1 MPTPISKSLGRD
13 FPHPERLVLALI
25 GFFLVFRLLIAATLG
40 LGVDETYT
48 LASARD
54 LSLSYFDHPP
64 LHYWLIHF
72 TTPWLGEGRAARL
85 PFVLLFAGTSWL
97 LFALTRHLF
106 GAQAGVW
113 AVLALNLSAFYT
125 LSGGGLVPDGPLQF
139 CLLAAALVLAKV
151 MFPRANVSTLFT
163 PSAFPPDP
171 VIPARPARSV
181 GWGDPAE
188 VDETNNTAPP
198 GVLTRPVAPADP
210 IHPAGSPPQTPP
222 PSPWLTW
229 TLAGLWL
236 GLAGLSKYHAV
247 LFALGLVVFLL
258 TLPQRRA
265 LLRHPAP
272 WLGALIALVI
282 VSPALIWNAQHDW
295 VSLAFQSGRGLPQG
309 FRVDQ
314 VLANIAGQMAWIL
327 PWVFIPLVMAAWGAL
342 RRGWATERSWFLL
355 CLALPT
361 LAVFTIV
368 PLWGSRGLP
377 HWQMP
382 GWLMLYPLLGA
393 WLAAATHR
401 ATWPRR
407 WALASGA
414 ALIGLVFLAVG
425 HAATGLGRVW
435 FPGLLAKDPTLEALE
450 WTSLR
455 PELQAR
461 GLLDLPGLF
470 VLAPHWIT
478 GGKLDHGLRGAL
490 PVVVFGPD
498 QRHFAFRQDLG
509 LLVGRDALIMG
520 PEAQVTRVLPAL
532 ADYFDHLEE
541 LPPLAL
547 GRGGRPEVALRL
559 LLGRRLRQPLPA
571 AYGLVAERQRTL
583 GTLSTA
589 ADILPTATGMQ
600 SMTADTPPKALGSGS
615 MAADTPPTAFG
626 SLPTTVDT
634 QPMAPDTLP
643 MAIDSL
649 PTTVDTQPKAP
660 DASASVPA
668 NQLPAPTSHQE

>member
-1 MPTPISKSLGRD
+1 M
-13 FPHPERLVLALI
+13 ALI

-64 LHYWLIHF
+64 LHYWLIHA

-85 PFVLLFAGTSWL
+85 PFVLLFAGSSWL

-113 AVLALNLSAFYT
+113 AVVALNLSAFYT

-139 CLLAAALVLAKV
+139 CLLAAALTLAKGL
-151 MFPRANVSTLFT
+151 FPRAAGATDLADFGH
-163 PSAFPPDP
+163 PAHPAGQ
-171 VIPARPARSV
+171 ARPANPVYLADQVCPADRADLVRPADKV
-181 GWGDPAE
+181 G
-188 VDETNNTAPP
+188 
-198 GVLTRPVAPADP
+198 PADP
-210 IHPAGSPPQTPP
+210 ANPAHPAKQARPADSANHPHPPGSTLSV
-222 PSPWLTW
+222 PSPWRTW
-229 TLAGLWL
+229 PLAGFWL
-236 GLAGLSKYHAV
+236 GLAGLSKYHAA
-247 LFALGLVVFLL
+247 LFALGLLGYLL
-258 TLPQRRA
+258 SLPPRRR

-272 WLGALIALVI
+272 WVGALIALLV
-282 VSPALIWNAQHDW
+282 VSPALVWNAQYDW

-309 FRVDQ
+309 IRFDQ
-314 VLANIAGQMAWIL
+314 VLANIAGQMGWIL
-327 PWVFIPLVMAAWGAL
+327 PWVFIPLVIAAWGAL
-342 RRGWATERSWFLL
+342 RRGPGVERSWFLL

-361 LAVFTIV
+361 LAIFTLV

-393 WLAAATHR
+393 WLATMARR

-414 ALIGLVFLAVG
+414 ALVGLVFIAVG

-435 FPGLLAKDPTLEALE
+435 FPTLLAKDPTLEALE

-455 PELQAR
+455 SELQAR
-461 GLLDLPGLF
+461 GLLDSTGLF

-478 GGKLDHGLRGAL
+478 GGKLDHGLGGAL

-509 LLVGRDALIMG
+509 RFVGQDALLIG
-520 PEAQVTRVLPAL
+520 PSEQVARVLPAL
-532 ADYFDHLEE
+532 ANYFESLEE
-541 LPPLAL
+541 LPTTTV
-547 GRGGRPEVALRL
+547 GRGGRPEIELRLFLGHALR
-559 LLGRRLRQPLPA
+559 RPLPA
-571 AYGLVAERQRTL
+571 VYGLWKER
-583 GTLSTA
+583 
-589 ADILPTATGMQ
+589 
-600 SMTADTPPKALGSGS
+600 
-615 MAADTPPTAFG
+615 
-626 SLPTTVDT
+626 
-634 QPMAPDTLP
+634 
-643 MAIDSL
+643 
-649 PTTVDTQPKAP
+649 
-660 DASASVPA
+660 
-668 NQLPAPTSHQE
+668 

>member
-1 MPTPISKSLGRD
+1 MPTPVSKPLGRD
-13 FPHPERLVLALI
+13 FPYPERVVLALI

-85 PFVLLFAGTSWL
+85 PFVVLFAGTSWL

-113 AVLALNLSAFYT
+113 TVLALNLSAFYT

-139 CLLAAALVLAKV
+139 CLLAAALVLAKGL
-151 MFPRANVSTLFT
+151 FPH
-163 PSAFPPDP
+163 
-171 VIPARPARSV
+171 
-181 GWGDPAE
+181 AE
-188 VDETNNTAPP
+188 VS
-198 GVLTRPVAPADP
+198 VLA
-210 IHPAGSPPQTPP
+210 

-309 FRVDQ
+309 LRVDQ

-327 PWVFIPLVMAAWGAL
+327 PWVFIPLAIAAWDAL
-342 RRGWATERSWFLL
+342 RRGRGAERSWFLL

-393 WLAAATHR
+393 WLAAAAHR

-455 PELQAR
+455 QELQAR
-461 GLLDLPGLF
+461 GLLDHPGLF

-478 GGKLDHGLRGAL
+478 GGKLDHGLGGAL

-559 LLGRRLRQPLPA
+559 FLGRRLRQTPPA
-571 AYGLVAERQRTL
+571 AYGLVVERRRTL

-589 ADILPTATGMQ
+589 ADTLPTVSGTQ
-600 SMTADTPPKALGSGS
+600 STAADTPPTAIGSRS
-615 MAADTPPTAFG
+615 MAADTPPTALG

-634 QPMAPDTLP
+634 QPKVPN
-643 MAIDSL
+643 
-649 PTTVDTQPKAP
+649 TQPP
-660 DASASVPA
+660 VPA
-668 NQLPAPTSHQE
+668 NQPAAPTSHQE

>member
-1 MPTPISKSLGRD
+1 MPTPVSKPLGSD
-13 FPHPERLVLALI
+13 FPHPERVVLALI

-139 CLLAAALVLAKV
+139 CLLAAALVLAKGL
-151 MFPRANVSTLFT
+151 FPRAEVSAL
-163 PSAFPPDP
+163 A
-171 VIPARPARSV
+171 
-181 GWGDPAE
+181 
-188 VDETNNTAPP
+188 
-198 GVLTRPVAPADP
+198 
-210 IHPAGSPPQTPP
+210 

-282 VSPALIWNAQHDW
+282 VSPALIWNAQHEW

-309 FRVDQ
+309 LRVDQ

-327 PWVFIPLVMAAWGAL
+327 PWVFIPLAIAAWGAL
-342 RRGWATERSWFLL
+342 RRGRGAERSWFLL

-361 LAVFTIV
+361 LAIFTLV

-393 WLAAATHR
+393 WLAAAFRR

-407 WALASGA
+407 WALAAGA
-414 ALIGLVFLAVG
+414 ALVGLVFLAVG

-461 GLLDLPGLF
+461 GLLDHPGLF

-478 GGKLDHGLRGAL
+478 GGKLDHGLGGAL

-559 LLGRRLRQPLPA
+559 FLGRRLRQPPPA
-571 AYGLVAERQRTL
+571 AYGLVVERRRTL
-583 GTLSTA
+583 DTGSSTA
-589 ADILPTATGMQ
+589 A
-600 SMTADTPPKALGSGS
+600 
-615 MAADTPPTAFG
+615 
-626 SLPTTVDT
+626 
-634 QPMAPDTLP
+634 QPA
-643 MAIDSL
+643 
-649 PTTVDTQPKAP
+649 
-660 DASASVPA
+660 
-668 NQLPAPTSHQE
+668 APTSHQE

>member
-1 MPTPISKSLGRD
+1 MPTPVSKPLGRD
-13 FPHPERLVLALI
+13 FPHPERVALALI

-106 GAQAGVW
+106 GAQAAVW

-139 CLLAAALVLAKV
+139 CLLAAALIVAKGL
-151 MFPRANVSTLFT
+151 FPHAGVSALFALHT
-163 PSAFPPDP
+163 EP
-171 VIPARPARSV
+171 VIPARPAGSAD
-181 GWGDPAE
+181 GDRPAE
-188 VDETNNTAPP
+188 VDEAKNTPQR
-198 GVLTRPVAPADP
+198 GVLTRPMVPADP
-210 IHPAGSPPQTPP
+210 IHPLGSPT
-222 PSPWLTW
+222 PSPSPSASPSFWLTW

-282 VSPALIWNAQHDW
+282 VSPALIWNAQHEW

-309 FRVDQ
+309 LRVDQ

-327 PWVFIPLVMAAWGAL
+327 PWVFIPLAIAAWGAL
-342 RRGWATERSWFLL
+342 RLGRDAERSWFLL

-361 LAVFTIV
+361 LAIFTLV

-393 WLAAATHR
+393 WLAEATSR

-461 GLLDLPGLF
+461 GLLDHPGLF

-478 GGKLDHGLRGAL
+478 GGKFDHGLGGAL

-559 LLGRRLRQPLPA
+559 FLGRRLRQPPPA
-571 AYGLVAERQRTL
+571 AYGLAVERQRTP

-589 ADILPTATGMQ
+589 ADTLPKASGTQ
-600 SMTADTPPKALGSGS
+600 SMTADTPPTALGSRS
-615 MAADTPPTAFG
+615 MAADTPSTVLG

-634 QPMAPDTLP
+634 HPQAPN
-643 MAIDSL
+643 
-649 PTTVDTQPKAP
+649 TQP
-660 DASASVPA
+660 SVPA
-668 NQLPAPTSHQE
+668 TQPAAPTSHQE

>member
-1 MPTPISKSLGRD
+1 MPTPVSKPLGRD
-13 FPHPERLVLALI
+13 FPHPERVVLALI

-85 PFVLLFAGTSWL
+85 PFVVLFAGTSWL

-139 CLLAAALVLAKV
+139 CLLAAALVLAKGL
-151 MFPRANVSTLFT
+151 FPH
-163 PSAFPPDP
+163 
-171 VIPARPARSV
+171 
-181 GWGDPAE
+181 AE
-188 VDETNNTAPP
+188 VSA
-198 GVLTRPVAPADP
+198 LA
-210 IHPAGSPPQTPP
+210 

-247 LFALGLVVFLL
+247 LFALGLVLFLL
-258 TLPQRRA
+258 TLPQPRA

-309 FRVDQ
+309 LRVDQ

-327 PWVFIPLVMAAWGAL
+327 PWVFIPLAIAAWDAL
-342 RRGWATERSWFLL
+342 RRGRGAERSWFLL

-393 WLAAATHR
+393 WLAAAAHR

-455 PELQAR
+455 QELQAR
-461 GLLDLPGLF
+461 GLLDHPGLF

-478 GGKLDHGLRGAL
+478 GGKLDHGLSGAL

-559 LLGRRLRQPLPA
+559 FLGRRLRQTPPA
-571 AYGLVAERQRTL
+571 AYGLVVERRRTL

-589 ADILPTATGMQ
+589 ADTPPTAI
-600 SMTADTPPKALGSGS
+600 GSRS
-615 MAADTPPTAFG
+615 MAADTPPTALG

-634 QPMAPDTLP
+634 QPKVPH
-643 MAIDSL
+643 
-649 PTTVDTQPKAP
+649 TQPP
-660 DASASVPA
+660 VPA
-668 NQLPAPTSHQE
+668 NQPAAPNSHQE

>member
-1 MPTPISKSLGRD
+1 MPPPASLPSSSD

-64 LHYWLIHF
+64 LHYWLIHAM
-72 TTPWLGEGRAARL
+72 TPWLGEGRAARL
-85 PFVLLFAGTSWL
+85 PFVLLFAGSSWL

-113 AVLALNLSAFYT
+113 AVIALNLSAFYT

-139 CLLAAALVLAKV
+139 CLLAAALTLARGLLPNAAGATD
-151 MFPRANVSTLFT
+151 FAD
-163 PSAFPPDP
+163 SAH
-171 VIPARPARSV
+171 PAGHVR
-181 GWGDPAE
+181 
-188 VDETNNTAPP
+188 
-198 GVLTRPVAPADP
+198 PADP
-210 IHPAGSPPQTPP
+210 TDLVHPADQARPTNPPDRANRAHPADQAYSANHAHPPGSTLSV
-222 PSPWLTW
+222 PSPWRTW
-229 TLAGLWL
+229 PLAGLWL
-236 GLAGLSKYHAV
+236 GLAGLSKYHAA
-247 LFALGLVVFLL
+247 LFALGLLGYLL
-258 TLPQRRA
+258 SLPSRRR

-272 WLGALIALVI
+272 WVGALIALLV
-282 VSPALIWNAQHDW
+282 VSPALVWNAQHDW

-309 FRVDQ
+309 IRFDQ
-314 VLANIAGQMAWIL
+314 VLANIAGQMGWIL
-327 PWVFIPLVMAAWGAL
+327 PWVFIPLVIAAWGAL
-342 RRGWATERSWFLL
+342 RRGPGVERSWFLL
-355 CLALPT
+355 CLVLPT
-361 LAVFTIV
+361 LALFTLV

-393 WLAAATHR
+393 WLATVARR

-414 ALIGLVFLAVG
+414 ALVGLVFIAVG

-435 FPGLLAKDPTLEALE
+435 FPTLLAKDPTLEALE

-461 GLLDLPGLF
+461 GLLERPGLF

-478 GGKLDHGLRGAL
+478 GGKLDHGLGGAL

-509 LLVGRDALIMG
+509 NFVGQDALLMG
-520 PEAQVTRVLPAL
+520 PSEQVARVLPAL
-532 ADYFDHLEE
+532 ADYFESLEE
-541 LPPLAL
+541 LPTTAV
-547 GRGGRPEVALRL
+547 GRGGRPEIELRL
-559 LLGRRLRQPLPA
+559 FLGHGLRRPLPA
-571 AYGLVAERQRTL
+571 VYGLWTER
-583 GTLSTA
+583 
-589 ADILPTATGMQ
+589 
-600 SMTADTPPKALGSGS
+600 
-615 MAADTPPTAFG
+615 
-626 SLPTTVDT
+626 
-634 QPMAPDTLP
+634 
-643 MAIDSL
+643 
-649 PTTVDTQPKAP
+649 
-660 DASASVPA
+660 
-668 NQLPAPTSHQE
+668 

>member
-1 MPTPISKSLGRD
+1 MPTPVSKPLGSD
-13 FPHPERLVLALI
+13 FPHPERVVLALI

-139 CLLAAALVLAKV
+139 CLLAAALVLAKGL
-151 MFPRANVSTLFT
+151 FPRAEVSAL
-163 PSAFPPDP
+163 A
-171 VIPARPARSV
+171 
-181 GWGDPAE
+181 
-188 VDETNNTAPP
+188 
-198 GVLTRPVAPADP
+198 
-210 IHPAGSPPQTPP
+210 

-282 VSPALIWNAQHDW
+282 VSPALIWNAQHEW
-295 VSLAFQSGRGLPQG
+295 VSLAFQSGRGRPQG
-309 FRVDQ
+309 LRVDQ

-327 PWVFIPLVMAAWGAL
+327 PWVFIPLLIAAWGAL
-342 RRGWATERSWFLL
+342 RRGRGAERSWFLL

-393 WLAAATHR
+393 WLAAAFRR

-407 WALASGA
+407 WALAAGA
-414 ALIGLVFLAVG
+414 ALVGLVFLAVG

-455 PELQAR
+455 PKLQAR
-461 GLLDLPGLF
+461 GLLDHPGLF
-470 VLAPHWIT
+470 VMAPHWIT
-478 GGKLDHGLRGAL
+478 GGKLDHGLGGAL

-509 LLVGRDALIMG
+509 LLVGRDALILG

-532 ADYFDHLEE
+532 ADYFDRLEE
-541 LPPLAL
+541 LPPLTL
-547 GRGGRPEVALRL
+547 GRGGRPEVELRL
-559 LLGRRLRQPLPA
+559 FLGWRLRQPPPA
-571 AYGLVAERQRTL
+571 AYGLVVERRRTL
-583 GTLSTA
+583 DTGSSTA
-589 ADILPTATGMQ
+589 A
-600 SMTADTPPKALGSGS
+600 
-615 MAADTPPTAFG
+615 
-626 SLPTTVDT
+626 
-634 QPMAPDTLP
+634 QPA
-643 MAIDSL
+643 
-649 PTTVDTQPKAP
+649 
-660 DASASVPA
+660 
-668 NQLPAPTSHQE
+668 APTSHQE